1 MKSIPTSRIANAEVL
16 YSAPARYQV
25 KGQVINILLNLDAY
39 VHSPEIQGVIDVPTS
54 GYLNAALTWKPLKGD
69 KLTLK
74 AYCNDIFKT
83 ADNYLHDTFKG
94 QHVIN
99 ELHKGRTFGLSLTCR
114 FGGYKTKK
122 YGEVDTSRFGK

>member
-1 MKSIPTSRIANAEVL
+1 MPSKQYGWQNAEHL
-16 YSAPARYQV
+16 IPCY
-25 KGQVINILLNLDAY
+25 INATI
-39 VHSPEIQGVIDVPTS
+39 TC
-54 GYLNAALTWKPLKGD
+54 KPLKGD
-69 KLTLK
+69 RLTVK

-83 ADNYLHDTFKG
+83 ADNYLRDTFRG

-99 ELHKGRTFGLSLTCR
+99 DLHNGRAFGMSLTYR